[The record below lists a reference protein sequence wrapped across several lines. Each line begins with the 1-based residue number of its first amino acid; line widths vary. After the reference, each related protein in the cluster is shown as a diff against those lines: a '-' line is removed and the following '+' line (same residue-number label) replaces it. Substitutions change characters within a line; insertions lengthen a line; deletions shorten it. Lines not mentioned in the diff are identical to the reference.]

1 MHVLNVQT
9 VMYYPLISMDILY
22 FYKKGNCMK
31 MFKVILLGVM
41 FIMFGGAS
49 LAAGGGGGGG
59 GGGGASGGGKAQNQ
73 TRSSAADKTQ
83 DRTKDKAQDRT
94 QDKAQDKD
102 RIRTPGAGTA
112 TPAVVPATN

>member
-49 LAAGGGGGGG
+49 LAAGGGGGG